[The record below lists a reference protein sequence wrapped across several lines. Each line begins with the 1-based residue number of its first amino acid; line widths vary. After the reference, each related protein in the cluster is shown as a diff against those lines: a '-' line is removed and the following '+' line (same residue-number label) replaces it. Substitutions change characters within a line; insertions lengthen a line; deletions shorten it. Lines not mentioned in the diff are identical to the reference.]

1 MPNLY
6 LSRGLPGSGK
16 STAARRFIE
25 DNPGIVRVNRDDLRF
40 MLYGIYW
47 GPPIDEEIIT
57 FVQDSLVRAALAD
70 GRDVY
75 CDDMN
80 LSEIAVSHRMADA
93 RSTPGVH
100 VVWHDFTD
108 VPLSVCQERDARRER
123 HVGADVIR
131 SLYDRYIK

>member
-1 MPNLY
+1 MTTLY

-16 STAARRFIE
+16 TTACRRFIE
-25 DNPGIVRVNRDDLRF
+25 GTDIVRVNRDDIRY

-47 GPPIDEEIIT
+47 GPPIDEEIVS
-57 FVQDSLVRAALAD
+57 FVQSTLVRAALAD

-80 LSEIAVSHRMADA
+80 LSNIAVESRMADA
-93 RSTPGVH
+93 RSIPGTKI
-100 VVWHDFTD
+100 VWHDHTA
-108 VPLSVCQERDARRER
+108 VPLCVCQERDAARDR

-131 SLYDRYIK
+131 SLWETYIA